1 MEINPSSKAH
11 MDKSQ
16 IRMKKYYAKYA
27 RVLALL
33 E

>member
-1 MEINPSSKAH
+1 

-33 E
+33 EW